1 MTSLYD
7 GWLLIVNVQPKSK
20 VAAKGENAMYQ
31 WTIMRNLGMKDEEI
45 KA

>member
-1 MTSLYD
+1 MTLCD
-7 GWLLIVNVQPKSK
+7 RWFLNVQVKSK
-20 VAAKGENAMYQ
+20 VTAKGEGAMYQ